1 MARELIKFSN
11 DRKGFIT
18 LLIVE
23 GVVAL
28 WALSATC
35 YAITHGRTSTMMY
48 GAVTMFAAFY
58 IFGRSLRSYRNIRRR
73 EREQKEQEGKKP

>member
-11 DRKGFIT
+11 DKKGFIA

-35 YAITHGRTSTMMY
+35 YAITRGRTSTMIY

-58 IFGRSLRSYRNIRRR
+58 IFGRSLRSFHNMTR
-73 EREQKEQEGKKP
+73 KEKEKKEEPKHE

>member
-1 MARELIKFSN
+1 MARVLIKFSN

-35 YAITHGRTSTMMY
+35 YAITHGRTSTMIY
-48 GAVTMFAAFY
+48 GAVTMFASFY
-58 IFGRSLRSYRNIRRR
+58 IFGRSLRSFRNMIR
-73 EREQKEQEGKKP
+73 KEKEEKEEPKHE

>member
-23 GVVAL
+23 GAVAL

-35 YAITHGRTSTMMY
+35 YAITHGRTSTMIY
-48 GAVTMFAAFY
+48 GAMTMFAAFY
-58 IFGRSLRSYRNIRRR
+58 IFGRSLRSFRNMTR
-73 EREQKEQEGKKP
+73 KEKEEKEEPKHE

>member
-35 YAITHGRTSTMMY
+35 YAITHGRTSTMIY

-58 IFGRSLRSYRNIRRR
+58 IFGRSLRSFCNMTR
-73 EREQKEQEGKKP
+73 KEKEEKEEPKHE

>member
-23 GVVAL
+23 GAVAL

-35 YAITHGRTSTMMY
+35 YAITHGRTSTMIY

-58 IFGRSLRSYRNIRRR
+58 IFGRSLRSFRNMIR
-73 EREQKEQEGKKP
+73 KEKEEKEEPKHE